1 MKRVLNH
8 SLALALA
15 TGILAVA
22 GCGETLPT
30 RFYVLSYDFGSM
42 AGEPSTIARE
52 GIGVGV
58 GPVELPQYLDRP
70 HIVTRSS
77 GNKLELAEF
86 DQWGGRLKDNFTRV
100 LAENLSVEL
109 STDRISIYPWKG
121 TAPVDYQVT
130 VQVTAFEVTPGGQT
144 LLDTRWS
151 IVGQDTKQV
160 LTMARSSYR
169 QDLDSG
175 GEEDAAA
182 VSYEA
187 VAAAMSRNIS
197 DLGRDIAAKIKAL
210 SGQ

>member
-1 MKRVLNH
+1 MNRVLNH
-8 SLALALA
+8 SLAFALA

-22 GCGETLPT
+22 GCGETPPT

-86 DQWGGRLKDNFTRV
+86 DQWGGRLTDNFTRV

-121 TAPVDYQVT
+121 AAPVDYQVT
-130 VQVTAFEVTPGGQT
+130 VQITAFEVAPGGHT

-187 VAAAMSRNIS
+187 VAAAMSRNIG

>member
-1 MKRVLNH
+1 MKRILNH

-15 TGILAVA
+15 TGILAIA
-22 GCGETLPT
+22 GCGETPPT

-100 LAENLSVEL
+100 LTENLSSEL
-109 STDRISIYPWKG
+109 ATDRVSVYPRRDS
-121 TAPVDYQVT
+121 APVDYRVT
-130 VQVTAFEVTPGGQT
+130 VRVTAFEFDQAGGV
-144 LLDTRWS
+144 LLDARWS
-151 IVGQDTKQV
+151 IVDGKAGKT
-160 LTMARSSYR
+160 LLMARSSYR
-169 QDLDSG
+169 EATQTGNLAISG
-175 GEEDAAA
+175 VA
-182 VSYEA
+182 SYEA
-187 VAAAMSRNIS
+187 VAEAMSRNIER
-197 DLGRDIAAKIKAL
+197 LGRDIAAKIQSL

>member
-1 MKRVLNH
+1 M
-8 SLALALA
+8 
-15 TGILAVA
+15 
-22 GCGETLPT
+22 
-30 RFYVLSYDFGSM
+30 
-42 AGEPSTIARE
+42 
-52 GIGVGV
+52 
-58 GPVELPQYLDRP
+58 
-70 HIVTRSS
+70 
-77 GNKLELAEF
+77 
-86 DQWGGRLKDNFTRV
+86 
-100 LAENLSVEL
+100 
-109 STDRISIYPWKG
+109 
-121 TAPVDYQVT
+121 
-130 VQVTAFEVTPGGQT
+130 QVTAFEVAPSGHT